1 MWKRAV
7 CRDRVLTVVFALA
20 VSVAVCAA
28 DHPHPD
34 DLSSP
39 SDKLEQRPMP
49 QSPPPPPPP
58 PQQPG
63 HDSGIPA
70 EEGSAHQRGERT
82 KKEHQEDRAK
92 KVQDEAAAV
101 GAARKAGHVTTAEAA
116 FAMAKTA
123 LERGDI
129 EAATS
134 LRATAAREFE
144 LGGSDKAAELS
155 ALGKIIGDASE
166 KKQAADLAAKKTK
179 AEEHVRATSTKKNR
193 QEEDASS
200 RPVQHSE
207 AEHNEQFVIEE
218 EVANHGLIEYT
229 APEDQALDHLIR
241 MASKGLRIITSGAVV
256 GFQRARL
263 VVMRTARRI
272 ARRGVGETL
281 SMWFGANDTA
291 RRISVNKALLS
302 VQERTA
308 VVLART
314 PDYID
319 RSREILDR
327 FAQRSV
333 ERGLELLEVSAKV
346 AQVVGAASLDVAERT
361 KERVEKALAS
371 PEGQAAKASAIAS
384 INHLL
389 LVAREAAK
397 VTGNRILWSM
407 AQNGDWL
414 SPPAAIDFKSVRSQH
429 GHRTEASPCLRRHP
443 HLQHAMPT
451 QLQHAIARRY
461 RVAPPVL
468 RAATRYRNTL

>member
-1 MWKRAV
+1 
-7 CRDRVLTVVFALA
+7 
-20 VSVAVCAA
+20 
-28 DHPHPD
+28 
-34 DLSSP
+34 
-39 SDKLEQRPMP
+39 
-49 QSPPPPPPP
+49 
-58 PQQPG
+58 
-63 HDSGIPA
+63 
-70 EEGSAHQRGERT
+70 
-82 KKEHQEDRAK
+82 
-92 KVQDEAAAV
+92 
-101 GAARKAGHVTTAEAA
+101 
-116 FAMAKTA
+116 
-123 LERGDI
+123 
-129 EAATS
+129 
-134 LRATAAREFE
+134 
-144 LGGSDKAAELS
+144 
-155 ALGKIIGDASE
+155 
-166 KKQAADLAAKKTK
+166 
-179 AEEHVRATSTKKNR
+179 
-193 QEEDASS
+193 
-200 RPVQHSE
+200 VQHSE

-218 EVANHGLIEYT
+218 EVSNHGLIEYT
-229 APEDQALDHLIR
+229 APEDQALDHLFRI
-241 MASKGLRIITSGAVV
+241 ASKGLRIITSGAVV

-361 KERVEKALAS
+361 KERVERALAS

-384 INHLL
+384 FNHLL

-407 AQNGDWL
+407 AQNGEWL
-414 SPPAAIDFKSVRSQH
+414 SPPAAIDFKEVTSQH
-429 GHRTEASPCLRRHP
+429 AHRSKNSRSGSVTSQHAYRPSQHAYRPPHAEASPCLRPHP

-451 QLQHAIARRY
+451 QLQDAIARRY
-461 RVAPPVL
+461 GVAPPVL
-468 RAATRYRNTL
+468 RAPVLRAPATGYGNTVSCRYRGKTPIVSPR